1 MSNAVIVSYIFIY
14 NLEMIFGPVLS
25 NILFFIFGVIKPAFG
40 CIKSLEEDYSQNL
53 QQWLTF
59 CVIAVP
65 ILQLMNIIKF
75 AIVFYDDIRLLLVI
89 ALGWDDAR
97 GAHIL
102 YSLFIRPKIQK
113 FIILTIEGYQIIKQY
128 DIEELLTQKK
138 NNEDLVRYSTVW
150 EAFKQWKMSVG
161 KKNH

>member
-1 MSNAVIVSYIFIY
+1 
-14 NLEMIFGPVLS
+14 MIFGPVLS
-25 NILFFIFGVIKPAFG
+25 NILFLLFGVIKPAFG
-40 CIKSLEEDYSQNL
+40 CIKSLEEDYSQSL

-59 CVIAVP
+59 CIISIP

-89 ALGWDDAR
+89 ALGWNDAR
-97 GAHIL
+97 GAYIL

-113 FIILTIEGYQIIKQY
+113 FIILTIEGYKIIKEY
-128 DIEELLTQKK
+128 DIEELLTQK
-138 NNEDLVRYSTVW
+138 NESENKVRYSIVW
-150 EAFKQWKMSVG
+150 ENESENKVRYSIVWAFKQWKLSVE